1 MMRSSDYY
9 NGEPFH
15 KKCPE
20 TGDSASILSM
30 NLATSD
36 GDLVKNM
43 VTLGLLDVKPES
55 SNSLFSMVK
64 LSVESIKTD

>member
-1 MMRSSDYY
+1 MIRSSDYY
-9 NGEPFH
+9 NSKPFH

-20 TGDSASILSM
+20 TGDSASILSI
-30 NLATSD
+30 NLITLD
-36 GDLVKNM
+36 GDLIKNM

-55 SNSLFSMVK
+55 SNSLFSIVK